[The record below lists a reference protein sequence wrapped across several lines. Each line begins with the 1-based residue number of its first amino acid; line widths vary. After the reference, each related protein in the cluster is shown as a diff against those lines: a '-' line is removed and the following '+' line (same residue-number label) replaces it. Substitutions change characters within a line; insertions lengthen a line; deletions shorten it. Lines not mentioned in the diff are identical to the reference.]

1 MGWKLSLVLKDLAPS
16 KLLDTYQE
24 ERIPVIAEMLN
35 KTTELHKKAVSS
47 GGGEVKR
54 GRDMHQLGVNYRGS
68 SILHTDFGADD
79 SVTEY
84 PGYNIESETAAQ
96 AGDRAPEAPGLK
108 PLVANDAGNQH
119 TSFFSIFSPSKHTV
133 LIFSDSKGEIQAV
146 LAVLH
151 RLPKDITQSV
161 VVLSKGEDARPEGVH
176 TLVVVDDDG
185 HARRGYKIREGESVI
200 VVVRPDGVV
209 GARVRDA
216 TGVGAY
222 FQKIFA

>member
-1 MGWKLSLVLKDLAPS
+1 LGWKLSLVLKDLAPS
-16 KLLDTYQE
+16 KFLDTYQE

-35 KTTELHKKAVSS
+35 KTTELHKKAVNS

-68 SILHTDFGADD
+68 SILHTDFGASD

-84 PGYNIESETAAQ
+84 PGYNIGSETAAQ

-108 PLVANDAGNQH
+108 PLANDAGNQP

-146 LAVLH
+146 LAVLN
-151 RLPKDITQSV
+151 RLPKDLTQCV
-161 VVLSKGEDARPEGVH
+161 VVLSKGEDARPESVH

-185 HARRGYKIREGESVI
+185 HARRGYKITEGESVI

-216 TGVGAY
+216 AGVGIY